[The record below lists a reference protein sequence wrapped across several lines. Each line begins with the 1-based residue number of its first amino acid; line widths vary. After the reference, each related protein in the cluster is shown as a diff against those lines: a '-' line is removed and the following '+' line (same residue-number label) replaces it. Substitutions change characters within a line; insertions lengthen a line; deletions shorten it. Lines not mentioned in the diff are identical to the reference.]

1 MSSLNHNINSDLL
14 EVEQYVNELT
24 NRKSAL
30 LLAPKKHKSVY
41 YSPPLTSKPKHSRLY
56 PTTQVL
62 MSPDIISHYPTFSIH
77 RSSDSANLKKFF
89 DSNAKTSLL
98 AKHFYRPIKNVSLSK
113 KYANLL
119 IKKAS
124 LLALNSCR
132 AAKEYTS
139 EKVTPF
145 LSVQGNKLADKRVS
159 FIAHNQKQN
168 CCSINRFAAPIKG
181 FMHSNCK
188 E

>member
-1 MSSLNHNINSDLL
+1 MSSLNHNINTDLL

-30 LLAPKKHKSVY
+30 SLVPKKHKSVY
-41 YSPPLTSKPKHSRLY
+41 YSPPLTCKPKHNRVY
-56 PTTQVL
+56 PTMQVL
-62 MSPDIISHYPTFSIH
+62 MSPDIICHYPTFSIH
-77 RSSDSANLKKFF
+77 RSSDFTNFKKLL
-89 DSNAKTSLL
+89 DYNTKTSLL
-98 AKHFYRPIKNVSLSK
+98 IKHVYRPIKNVSLSK
-113 KYANLL
+113 KYTNLL

-124 LLALNSCR
+124 LLALNTCR
-132 AAKEYTS
+132 AAKEYAS

-145 LSVQGNKLADKRVS
+145 LSVQGSKLADKRAS
-159 FIAHNQKQN
+159 FTPHNQKQN
-168 CCSINRFAAPIKG
+168 CCSINRFTAPIKG